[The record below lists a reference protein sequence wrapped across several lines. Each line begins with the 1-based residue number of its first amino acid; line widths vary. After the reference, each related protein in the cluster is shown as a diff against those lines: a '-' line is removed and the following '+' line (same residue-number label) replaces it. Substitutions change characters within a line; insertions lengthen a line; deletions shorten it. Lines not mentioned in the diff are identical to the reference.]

1 MSKTYLTVV
10 IPCYNEE
17 KNLERGVLSEVE
29 KYLSTCVFAVE
40 VIISDDG
47 STDKSRELIK
57 NFIKKHKNFSLLE
70 NKHAGKAFAV
80 KAGSEQAKGE
90 VILFTDMDQSTPIRE
105 IEKLLPWFKKGFDIV
120 IGSRGTVRKNAPF
133 YRQIAASAFRLLR
146 KILILKDID
155 DTQCGFKAFKTEVA
169 KDLFKRLQV
178 FKERK
183 EVKGWRVSAFDIE
196 LLFLAEKLGYK
207 IKEVPVFWEDKDVAL
222 KKKTDFLKE
231 SWQMFQEIVR
241 VRLNEF
247 FGRYQW

>member
-1 MSKTYLTVV
+1 M
-10 IPCYNEE
+10 
-17 KNLERGVLSEVE
+17 E

-90 VILFTDMDQSTPIRE
+90 VILFTDMDQSTPISE
-105 IEKLLPWFKKGFDIV
+105 MEKLLPWFKKGFDIV
-120 IGSRGTVRKNAPF
+120 IGSRGAVRKNAPF
-133 YRQIAASAFRLLR
+133 YRQIAASIFRLLR

-155 DTQCGFKAFKTEVA
+155 DTQCGFKAFRTEVA

-231 SWQMFQEIVR
+231 SWQMFQEIIR

-247 FGRYQW
+247 FGRYQ